1 MHGGDENMD
10 HGNRTEREALFPVK
24 HPPGR
29 YVEVDGQ
36 RLHLFVRGTGPT
48 IVLCGGLGSNWFD
61 WNDTVDILSAR
72 HHVVVLDRPGFGLS
86 DPLPDG
92 ATPTVRGEA
101 DRIVG
106 VLDALGVTE
115 PAVVAGHSIAGF
127 YAEAVARLYPS
138 RIRGVLLLDS
148 SAESDPRRILPA
160 ALRVRAAHLLSTL
173 LSRTGLQRLVGPRV
187 RPILNQAT
195 PPDGTPKDVVD
206 WVDDIYRRP
215 TYLTAALVEDVVY
228 PDLAAELNQL
238 RKRLP
243 LVVPVIVAAAHT
255 GRPSPWGRRWI
266 KTQRKLATYL
276 RADFTVV
283 IPAHHHAMIDK
294 PAEVAALITELV

>member
-1 MHGGDENMD
+1 MDTGD
-10 HGNRTEREALFPVK
+10 RAERSALFPVK
-24 HPPGR
+24 HPPGQ

-48 IVLCGGLGSNWFD
+48 VVLCGGLGSNWFD
-61 WNDTVDILSAR
+61 WNDTVDILSAH
-72 HHVVVLDRPGFGLS
+72 HHVIVLDRPGFGLS
-86 DPLPDG
+86 DPLPVG

-101 DRIVG
+101 DRIIG

-138 RIRGVLLLDS
+138 RIRGILLLDS
-148 SAESDPRRILPA
+148 SAESDPRRFVPA
-160 ALRVRAAHLLSTL
+160 VVRIEAAHVIATALSK
-173 LSRTGLQRLVGPRV
+173 TGLQKLVGPRV
-187 RPILNQAT
+187 RRVLNQAT
-195 PPDGTPKDVVD
+195 PPDGTPQETFD

-215 TYLTAALVEDVVY
+215 TYLAAALVEDVVY
-228 PDLAAELNQL
+228 PDLAVELNKL
-238 RKRLP
+238 RKRSP

-255 GRPSPWGRRWI
+255 GRPSPWGKRWI
-266 KTQRKLATYL
+266 KTQRKLASYL

-283 IPAHHHAMIDK
+283 MPAHHHAMIDK

>member
-1 MHGGDENMD
+1 MDSGD
-10 HGNRTEREALFPVK
+10 RVERSALFPVK
-24 HPPGR
+24 HPPGQ

-48 IVLCGGLGSNWFD
+48 VVLCGGLGSNWFD
-61 WNDTVDILSAR
+61 WNDTVDILSAH

-86 DPLPDG
+86 DPLPAG

-138 RIRGVLLLDS
+138 RIRGILLLDS
-148 SAESDPRRILPA
+148 SAESDPRRFIPA
-160 ALRVRAAHLLSTL
+160 AVRVEAAHLIAAVLSKTGVQTL
-173 LSRTGLQRLVGPRV
+173 FGPRV
-187 RPILNQAT
+187 RRVLNQAT
-195 PPDGTPKDVVD
+195 PPDGTPQETFD

-215 TYLTAALVEDVVY
+215 TYLAAALTEDVVY
-228 PDLAAELNQL
+228 PDLAVELNRI
-238 RKRLP
+238 RKQFR

-255 GRPSPWGRRWI
+255 GRPSPWGKRWI
-266 KTQRKLATYL
+266 RTQRKLAAYL

-283 IPAHHHAMIDK
+283 MPAHHHAMIDK